1 MGGRSSE
8 KSSFL
13 TFSCALHRERSFIRT
28 SPDAARVPT
37 KVWTIG
43 YETHT
48 PESLVA
54 TLAKARIERVVDVRE
69 RAQSRKPGFSKTAL
83 SNGLARHGIAYTHV
97 RALGTPPDVR
107 HAYKAGGGFGPFKK
121 GYLAHLA
128 KHDEDVD
135 ALAALAKKERVA
147 LLCLEHDAEACHRT
161 LLARVLEERG
171 FASVA
176 L

>member
-1 MGGRSSE
+1 M
-8 KSSFL
+8 
-13 TFSCALHRERSFIRT
+13 RE
-28 SPDAARVPT
+28 AVPS

-48 PESLVA
+48 PESLA
-54 TLAKARIERVVDVRE
+54 AALEEARIERVVDVRE

-83 SNGLARHGIAYTHV
+83 SNGLARHGIAYTHA
-97 RALGTPPDVR
+97 RPLGTPPDVR
-107 HAYKAGGGFGPFKK
+107 HAYKAGGGFAPFKK

-128 KHDEDVD
+128 KHEEDVD

-147 LLCLEHDAEACHRT
+147 LLCLEHDADACHRT
-161 LLARVLEERG
+161 LLAGVLEKRG
-171 FASVA
+171 FVTVA